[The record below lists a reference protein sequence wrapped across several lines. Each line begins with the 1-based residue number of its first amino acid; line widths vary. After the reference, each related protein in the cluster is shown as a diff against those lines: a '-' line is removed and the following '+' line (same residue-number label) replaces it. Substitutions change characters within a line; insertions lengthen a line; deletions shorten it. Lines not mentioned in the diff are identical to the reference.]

1 MTALDIVALKPII
14 ILTIFTVAV
23 MLVIAFCRHHGLVVL
38 WTLAGLA
45 LSFAALPLA
54 AHVAPRTVTPLL
66 VLDHYALLYMG
77 LIFIASFAVTL
88 LSYNY
93 LEGRQRHPEEL
104 YLLLLLATLGAV
116 VLASSRHFAAFF
128 LGLEL
133 LSVSLF
139 PMIAYSTGRQRA
151 LEGGVKYLVLSGVA
165 SPFLLFGI
173 ALIYAELG
181 TLEFARL
188 GELLTAQAYPASV
201 YLLTGLV
208 MLVVGIG
215 FKLSVVPFHLWTP
228 DVYEGAPAP
237 VTAFLATV
245 SKGAMFALLLR
256 FFVVTEGY
264 QSGPLLLIFSLIAIA
279 SMLIGN
285 LLALLQDNVKR
296 ILAYSS
302 IAHLGYLLVAFLVG
316 GALAVEAVSFYLV
329 AYFVTTLG
337 AFGIVTLLSSLSS
350 DAERDADVLS
360 DYQGLFWQR
369 PWLAGVFT
377 AMLLSLAGIPLT
389 AGFVGKFYLFA
400 AGVEG
405 ALWLLLIVL
414 VIGSAI
420 GLFYYL
426 RIVVVMYRSPPEG
439 AMESSAVHP
448 SFATLAGGVA
458 LAALTLSLVWLGVY
472 PGPVIDI
479 IHATVVL
486 LG

>member
-1 MTALDIVALKPII
+1 MTALDFVALTPII
-14 ILTIFTVAV
+14 VLTIFTVAI
-23 MLVIAFCRHHGLVVL
+23 MLVIAFERHHGLVVL
-38 WTLAGLA
+38 WTLAGLV
-45 LSFAALPLA
+45 LSFAALPIA
-54 AHVAPRTVTPLL
+54 AHVVPRQVTPLL
-66 VLDHYALLYMG
+66 VLDHYALFYMG
-77 LIFIASFAVTL
+77 LIFIAGTAVAL
-88 LSYNY
+88 LSYGY
-93 LEGRQRHPEEL
+93 LEGRQQRPEEF
-104 YLLLLLATLGAV
+104 YLLLLLATLGAA

-139 PMIAYSTGRQRA
+139 PMIAYSTGRRRS

-173 ALIYAELG
+173 ALIYADLG
-181 TLEFARL
+181 TLEFTQL
-188 GELLTAQAYPASV
+188 GKLLSAKGSPGSV
-201 YLLTGLV
+201 YLLTGLAMV
-208 MLVVGIG
+208 VVGIG

-256 FFVVTEGY
+256 FFVATQGY
-264 QSGPLLLIFSLIAIA
+264 QSGPLLLVLSLIAIA

-337 AFGIVTLLSSLSS
+337 AFGIVTVLSEP
-350 DAERDADVLS
+350 DRDADVLG

-389 AGFVGKFYLFA
+389 AGFVGKFYIFA

-439 AMESSAVHP
+439 AMESGAVHP
-448 SFATLAGGVA
+448 SFAALAGGVA

-479 IHATVVL
+479 IHATIVL

>member
-1 MTALDIVALKPII
+1 MKALDFVALMPII
-14 ILTIFTVAV
+14 ILSAVTVAV
-23 MLVIAFCRHHGLVVL
+23 MLVIAFHRHHGLVVL
-38 WTLAGLA
+38 WTLTALA
-45 LSFAALPLA
+45 LSFAALPIA
-54 AHVAPRTVTPLL
+54 AHVAPRPVTPLL
-66 VLDHYALLYMG
+66 VLDHYALFYMG
-77 LIFIASFAVTL
+77 LIFMAGFAVTL
-88 LSYNY
+88 LSYSY
-93 LEGRQRHPEEL
+93 LEGRQDHPEEI
-104 YLLLLLATLGAV
+104 YLLLLLATLGAA
-116 VLASSRHFAAFF
+116 VLASSRHLAAFF

-133 LSVSLF
+133 LSISLF
-139 PMIAYSTGRQRA
+139 PMIAYPTGRRHA

-165 SPFLLFGI
+165 SPFLLFGM

-188 GELLTAQAYPASV
+188 GERLTAQAAPASV
-201 YLLTGLV
+201 YLLTGLALV
-208 MLVVGIG
+208 VVGIG

-245 SKGAMFALLLR
+245 SKGAVFALLLR
-256 FFVVTEGY
+256 YFVAAQGY

-316 GALAVEAVSFYLV
+316 GALAVEAVTFYLL

-337 AFGIVTLLSSLSS
+337 AFGIVTLLSG
-350 DAERDADVLS
+350 AERDADVLS

-369 PWLAGVFT
+369 PWLAGIFT

-426 RIVVVMYRSPPEG
+426 RIVVVMFRSPSEG
-439 AMESSAVHP
+439 SRGNDSVPLSLAA
-448 SFATLAGGVA
+448 LAGGVV
-458 LAALTLSLVWLGVY
+458 LAVLTLALVWLGVF
-472 PGPVIDI
+472 PGPVIEI
-479 IHATVVL
+479 IQATAGR

>member
-1 MTALDIVALKPII
+1 MTAIDFVTLLPII
-14 ILTIFTVAV
+14 ILTAFTVAV
-23 MLVIAFCRHHGLVVL
+23 MLVIAFQRHHGLVVL
-38 WTLAGLA
+38 WTLAALA
-45 LSFAALPLA
+45 LSFAALPIA
-54 AHVAPRTVTPLL
+54 AHVAPRPVTPLL
-66 VLDHYALLYMG
+66 VLDHYALFYMG
-77 LIFIASFAVTL
+77 LIFVAGFAVTL
-88 LSYNY
+88 LSYSY
-93 LEGRQRHPEEL
+93 LEGRQHCPEEL
-104 YLLLLLATLGAV
+104 YLLLLLATLGAA
-116 VLASSRHFAAFF
+116 VLVASQHFAAFF

-133 LSVSLF
+133 LSLSLF
-139 PMIAYSTGRQRA
+139 PMIAYPVGRRRA
-151 LEGGVKYLVLSGVA
+151 LEGSVKYLVLSGVA

-181 TLEFARL
+181 SLEFTQL
-188 GELLTAQAYPASV
+188 GKLLTARTDPGSV
-201 YLLTGLV
+201 YLLTGLAMV
-208 MLVVGIG
+208 VVGVG

-256 FFVVTEGY
+256 FFVAVEGY
-264 QSGPLLLIFSLIAIA
+264 QSGPLLLVLSLIAIA

-316 GALAVEAVSFYLV
+316 GALAVEAVTFYLV

-337 AFGIVTLLSSLSS
+337 AFGIVTVLSKP
-350 DAERDADVLS
+350 DRDADVLS

-377 AMLLSLAGIPLT
+377 VMLLSLAGIPLT

-439 AMESSAVHP
+439 AMESGTAHP
-448 SFATLAGGVA
+448 SSFAALAGSVV
-458 LAALTLSLVWLGVY
+458 LAVLTLSLVWLGVY

-479 IHATVVL
+479 IQATVVRV
-486 LG
+486 G

>member
-1 MTALDIVALKPII
+1 
-14 ILTIFTVAV
+14 
-23 MLVIAFCRHHGLVVL
+23 
-38 WTLAGLA
+38 
-45 LSFAALPLA
+45 
-54 AHVAPRTVTPLL
+54 
-66 VLDHYALLYMG
+66 
-77 LIFIASFAVTL
+77 
-88 LSYNY
+88 
-93 LEGRQRHPEEL
+93 
-104 YLLLLLATLGAV
+104 
-116 VLASSRHFAAFF
+116 
-128 LGLEL
+128 
-133 LSVSLF
+133 
-139 PMIAYSTGRQRA
+139 
-151 LEGGVKYLVLSGVA
+151 VLSGVA

-181 TLEFARL
+181 SLEFTQL
-188 GELLTAQAYPASV
+188 GKLLTARTDPGSA
-201 YLLTGLV
+201 YLLTGLAMV
-208 MLVVGIG
+208 VVGVG

-256 FFVVTEGY
+256 FFVAAEGY
-264 QSGPLLLIFSLIAIA
+264 QSGPLLLVLSLIAIA

-337 AFGIVTLLSSLSS
+337 AFGIVTVLSKP
-350 DAERDADVLS
+350 DRDADVLS

-439 AMESSAVHP
+439 AMESGTAHP
-448 SFATLAGGVA
+448 SFAALAGSVV
-458 LAALTLSLVWLGVY
+458 LAVLTLSLVWLGVY

-479 IHATVVL
+479 IQATVVRV
-486 LG
+486 G